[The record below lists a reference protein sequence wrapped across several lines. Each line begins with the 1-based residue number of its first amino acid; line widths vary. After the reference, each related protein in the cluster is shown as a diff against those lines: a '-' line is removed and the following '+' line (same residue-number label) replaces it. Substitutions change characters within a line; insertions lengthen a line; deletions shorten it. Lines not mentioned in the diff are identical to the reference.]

1 MSRSEAQPSGVRAP
15 AGKATQRPRSEAQP
29 SGVRAPAKAAAGF
42 TLIELLISVAIMGIV
57 SVYMFESFA
66 VNQRAYTVIDQV
78 AESQQNVRA
87 IADLLERDL
96 RHAGLMVPE
105 GAAVCGVDDDAG
117 PDVLYLSDAN
127 AIDPDDD
134 VATYDGVTI
143 GGGVTQVASG
153 IATFAV
159 SSLVME
165 PAPARPAY
173 DSNGDGTADSDFQVG
188 GGAIVMDLL
197 DPGRGAACGRV
208 TQLNLVGPQVQVDL
222 RTGALGAAVGA
233 TNLVL
238 VPAHEYRINGDQL
251 LRDGVLLSEGVEDL
265 QVAYFLD
272 ADTDSVVDANEIH
285 GNGTGPDYAAGAQ
298 DGSEVREVRV
308 NLVTRTRAEDREWTQ
323 GRPQALENRAPGLV
337 NDGFRRRTYTSTV
350 MLRNVGSRS
359 L

>member
-1 MSRSEAQPSGVRAP
+1 MPSTIRSHAER
-15 AGKATQRPRSEAQP
+15 
-29 SGVRAPAKAAAGF
+29 GF
-42 TLIELLISVAIMGIV
+42 TLIELLISVAILGIV

-105 GAAVCGVDDDAG
+105 GAAVCGVDDDAA
-117 PDVLYLSDAN
+117 PDLLYVSDAN
-127 AIDPDDD
+127 AIDPGDD
-134 VATYDGVTI
+134 VSTYEGATI
-143 GGGVTQVASG
+143 AGGVTQVSAG
-153 IATFAV
+153 VTTFSV

-165 PAPARPAY
+165 PAPSRPAY
-173 DSNGDGTADSDFQVG
+173 DTDGNGTADSDFQVG

-197 DPGRGAACGRV
+197 DPGRGSACGTV
-208 TQLNLVGPQVQVDL
+208 TQVNLLGPQIQVDL
-222 RTGALGAAVGA
+222 RTGSLGAAGA
-233 TNLVL
+233 ATRLVV

-272 ADTDSVVDANEIH
+272 DDTDGVVDADEMH
-285 GNGTGPDYAAGAQ
+285 GNGTGPDYVPGDQ
-298 DGSEVREVRV
+298 DGSEIREVRV
-308 NLVTRTRAEDREWTQ
+308 NLVTRTRAEDAEWTL
-323 GRPQALENRAPGLV
+323 GRPQALENRAAGGGT
-337 NDGFRRRTYTSTV
+337 DGFRRRTYTSPV
-350 MLRNVGSRS
+350 MLRNVGARS

>member
-1 MSRSEAQPSGVRAP
+1 MARSKRSAQRGEAERRRAP
-15 AGKATQRPRSEAQP
+15 AE
-29 SGVRAPAKAAAGF
+29 AGF
-42 TLIELLISVAIMGIV
+42 TLIELLISVAILGIV

-87 IADLLERDL
+87 IADLVERDL

-105 GAAVCGVDDDAG
+105 GAAVCGLDDDNA
-117 PDVLYLSDAN
+117 PDVLYVSDAN
-127 AIDPDDD
+127 AIDPDED
-134 VATYDGVTI
+134 VSTYDGATI
-143 GGGVTQVASG
+143 GGGVTQVA
-153 IATFAV
+153 AALTTFSV

-165 PAPARPAY
+165 PAPSRPAY
-173 DSNGDGTADSDFQVG
+173 DTDLDGTADSDFQEG

-208 TQLNLVGPQVQVDL
+208 TQVILAGPQVQVDL
-222 RTGALGAAVGA
+222 QTGALGAAGGP

-251 LRDGVLLSEGVEDL
+251 LRDGVVLSEGVEDL

-272 ADTDSVVDANEIH
+272 ADTDGVVDADEIH
-285 GNGTGPDYAAGAQ
+285 GNGTGPDYVAGGQ
-298 DGSEVREVRV
+298 DGSQVREVHV
-308 NLVTRTRAEDREWTQ
+308 SLVTRTRAEDREWTQ
-323 GRPQALENRAPGLV
+323 GRPQALENRAAAAG

-350 MLRNVGSRS
+350 MLRNVGARA

>member
-1 MSRSEAQPSGVRAP
+1 MEHGLR
-15 AGKATQRPRSEAQP
+15 K
-29 SGVRAPAKAAAGF
+29 AGF
-42 TLIELLISVAIMGIV
+42 TLIELLIAVAIMGIV

-87 IADLLERDL
+87 IAELLERDL

-117 PDVLYLSDAN
+117 PDLLYVSDAN
-127 AIDPDDD
+127 AIDPVDD
-134 VATYDGVTI
+134 VATYDGATI
-143 GGGVTQVASG
+143 GGGVTQVATGSV
-153 IATFAV
+153 TFAV
-159 SSLVME
+159 SSLVIE

-173 DSNGDGTADSDFQVG
+173 DTNADGTADSDFRVG
-188 GGAIVMDLL
+188 GGAIVTDLL

-208 TQLNLVGPQVQVDL
+208 TAVNLVGPQVQVEL
-222 RTGALGAAVGA
+222 QTGALGAAGGP

-272 ADTDSVVDANEIH
+272 DDTDGVIDANEMH
-285 GNGTGPDYAAGAQ
+285 GNGTDPDYVAGAQ

-308 NLVTRTRAEDREWTQ
+308 SLVTRTRSEDREWTQ
-323 GRPQALENRAPGLV
+323 GRPQALENRNPAVV
-337 NDGFRRRTYTSTV
+337 NDGFRRRTHNSTV
-350 MLRNVGSRS
+350 MLRNVGSRAM
-359 L
+359 

>member
-1 MSRSEAQPSGVRAP
+1 VTARSEGKRSAQRGAAERRQAPAGPASGVRAP
-15 AGKATQRPRSEAQP
+15 AQSR
-29 SGVRAPAKAAAGF
+29 AGF
-42 TLIELLISVAIMGIV
+42 TLIELLISVAILGIV

-87 IADLLERDL
+87 IADLVERDL

-105 GAAVCGVDDDAG
+105 GAAVCGLDDDAA
-117 PDVLYLSDAN
+117 PDVLYVSDAN

-134 VATYDGVTI
+134 VATYDGATI
-143 GGGVTQVASG
+143 GGGVTQVAT
-153 IATFAV
+153 AVTTFSI

-165 PAPARPAY
+165 PAPSRPAY
-173 DSNGDGTADSDFQVG
+173 DTDLDGTADSDFQVG

-197 DPGRGAACGRV
+197 DPARGAACGRV
-208 TQLNLVGPQVQVDL
+208 TRVILAGPQVQVDL
-222 RTGALGAAVGA
+222 QTGALGVAAGP
-233 TNLVL
+233 TQLVL

-251 LRDGVLLSEGVEDL
+251 LRDGVVLSEGVEDL

-272 ADTDSVVDANEIH
+272 ADTDGVVDADEIH
-285 GNGTGPDYAAGAQ
+285 GNGTGPDYVAGDQ
-298 DGSEVREVRV
+298 DGSQVREVHV
-308 NLVTRTRAEDREWTQ
+308 SLVTRTRAEDREWTQ
-323 GRPQALENRAPGLV
+323 GRPQALENRAAGAV

>member
-1 MSRSEAQPSGVRAP
+1 MTGAGRA
-15 AGKATQRPRSEAQP
+15 AQRPRIELEP
-29 SGVRAPAKAAAGF
+29 GGVRTPAGPAGF
-42 TLIELLISVAIMGIV
+42 TLIELLISVAILGIV

-105 GAAVCGVDDDAG
+105 GAAVCGVDDDAA
-117 PDVLYLSDAN
+117 PDLLYVSDAN
-127 AIDPDDD
+127 AIDPGDD
-134 VATYDGVTI
+134 VATYDGAAI
-143 GGGVTQVASG
+143 AGGVTQVATG
-153 IATFAV
+153 VATFAL
-159 SSLVME
+159 SSLLME
-165 PAPARPAY
+165 PAPSRPAY
-173 DSNGDGTADSDFQVG
+173 DANGDGTADSDFQVG
-188 GGAIVMDLL
+188 GGAIVVDLL
-197 DPGRGAACGRV
+197 DPGRGSACGRV
-208 TQLNLVGPQVQVDL
+208 TQVNLVGPQVQVDI
-222 RTGALGAAVGA
+222 RTGALGAAGGP

-238 VPAHEYRINGDQL
+238 IPAHEYRVNGDQL
-251 LRDGVLLSEGVEDL
+251 LRDGVVLSEGMEDL

-272 ADTDSVVDANEIH
+272 DDTDGVVDVDEIH
-285 GNGTGPDYAAGAQ
+285 GNGTGPDFESGGQ

-323 GRPQALENRAPGLV
+323 GRPQALENRAAAV
-337 NDGFRRRTYTSTV
+337 ANDGFRRRTYTSTV